1 MNFAR
6 KATPMTN
13 ATSASGLAL
22 IQQFEGFRAE
32 PTRLPDGTWV
42 VGYSHV
48 RVGEPGEALNENEA
62 CELLAL
68 DVAAYE
74 KLVNARVT
82 QTLNQAQFDALV
94 SFAFSVGAEAFEQS
108 QVLRRINAADY
119 VSAACAIDAWRKADV
134 GGETVIVDSLVR
146 RRAAEKALFL
156 RDMAHHAAPSVYM
169 RAKLDYAASV
179 LGAPV
184 KYSPTPEV
192 KSAPEPAPQVEPA
205 QRLTEILKS
214 ESATET
220 LLLTQVVA
228 NDLVEEEDEIVTA
241 HAKPVAR
248 SLDNVREAT
257 RIAFEAAEAKRR
269 QRTRFFFFKAPER
282 SNRFEPA
289 PLDVPV
295 DRRLRAMRALGDQ
308 PRKQLPDWSPSFEN
322 IGLIALL
329 VFGLA
334 LIALGG
340 SLLFDGAG
348 DMVSIAAAAALVA
361 PGLAATLMAAF
372 GLWRSQGAPA
382 AA

>member
-1 MNFAR
+1 
-6 KATPMTN
+6 MTN
-13 ATSASGLAL
+13 ATSANGLAL
-22 IQQFEGFRAE
+22 IQQYEGFRAE

-48 RVGEPGEALNENEA
+48 RVGEPGEPVNENEA
-62 CELLAL
+62 RELLAL

-74 KLVNARVT
+74 KLVNARIT
-82 QTLNQAQFDALV
+82 QALNQAQFDALV
-94 SFAFSVGAEAFEQS
+94 SFAFSVGAESFEQS
-108 QVLRRINAADY
+108 QVLRRVNAGDY
-119 VSAACAIDAWRKADV
+119 VAAACAIDAWRKADI

-156 RDMAHHAAPSVYM
+156 RDMAHDAAPSVYM

-184 KYSPTPEV
+184 KYSPAPEV
-192 KSAPEPAPQVEPA
+192 KHAPEPTPQVEPV

-214 ESATET
+214 EPATET

-228 NDLVEEEDEIVTA
+228 NDVVEEEDEIVTA

-257 RIAFEAAEAKRR
+257 RTAFEAAEAKRR
-269 QRTRFFFFKAPER
+269 QRKRFFFFKAPEL
-282 SNRFEPA
+282 SNKFETP
-289 PLDVPV
+289 VQEVQV
-295 DRRLRAMRALGDQ
+295 DRRLRTMRAMCDR
-308 PRKQLPDWSPSFEN
+308 PRKQAPERAPSFEN
-322 IGLIALL
+322 IGLIALF

-348 DMVSIAAAAALVA
+348 DMVSIAAAAALVT
-361 PGLAATLMAAF
+361 PGLAATLMAAV
-372 GLWRSQGAPA
+372 GLWRGQA
-382 AA
+382 AAATA